1 MELKQ
6 TYTVAG
12 REITISTG
20 KIAKQ
25 AQGAVLMTMG
35 GTTMLAAVTMDK
47 KDTDLDF
54 FPLSV
59 EYIEKLYARGA
70 INSSRFQKR
79 EGLPS
84 EEAIIKARQVDHSI
98 RSLFPKS
105 FKRPTSVVLTVLSY
119 DQVNDPEI
127 LAVSAASLALMISGV
142 PYFGPSSG
150 SIACLDNDRK
160 AVINPDVEGREEM
173 LAEYMITGVD
183 DRALSIEGWSK
194 EVTNEEMDLLLDE
207 SMKVIKEFNAVQN
220 QFYAEYR
227 KMHNIAEVNHKEE
240 NSDFP
245 APESLIEAIK
255 STQYDA
261 IKDSIFQPEKADRNV
276 MIAKIKEEL
285 VKEHITENSE
295 VTEMQIAN
303 SIEYIAKKILREHIL
318 KEDKRR
324 LERGLK
330 EIRPMDAEVD
340 ILPTVHG
347 SALFNRGLTQSL
359 SIVTLGPKSSQQTV
373 DDMEGES
380 TRSFMHHYNM
390 PPYASGE
397 AGRFGYHPGRRE
409 IGHGAIG
416 YNALKNMIP
425 SQEDFPY
432 TIRVVSEIMNS
443 NGSTSMAATCASCMA
458 MMAAGVPLKEMVA
471 GIGVGLITTAGD
483 EDTYK
488 LLLDIEGIED
498 FYGDMDFKVTGTK
511 NGITAIQYE
520 NKLRGV
526 KLSVLKE
533 AFRLAG
539 EGRMQVLD
547 VMSKAISE
555 PRPEV
560 APTAPKVDKVMIDVE
575 DIGELIGP
583 SGKNI
588 KDLVARA
595 EEKGNAPVDIVIDQD
610 GTVTITASNSDQ
622 MKFVKD
628 QINGM
633 FERAQEGQEY
643 VGIVDR
649 IMPYGVFVDVSPSIS
664 GLLHVS
670 EMFDQRFNGDLAL
683 VFKVGDELRV
693 KVSRIED
700 GKVNFN
706 IKGLEQ
712 TPDVTERIKNA
723 PNLPEKPREEF
734 RRDDRRPQRRY

>member
-1 MELKQ
+1 MELSKS
-6 TYTVAG
+6 YTIAG
-12 REITISTG
+12 RDISISTG
-20 KIAKQ
+20 KLAKL
-25 AQGAVLMTMG
+25 ANGSVLMTMG
-35 GTTMLAAVTMDK
+35 GTAMLAAVTIDK
-47 KDTDLDF
+47 KDAEQDF

-59 EYIEKLYARGA
+59 EYIEKLYARGT

-105 FKRPTSVVLTVLSY
+105 FKKATSVVLTVLSY
-119 DQVNDPEI
+119 DQVNDPEV
-127 LAVSAASLALMISGV
+127 LAVPAASLALMLSGV
-142 PYFGPSSG
+142 PFFGPSSG
-150 SIACLDNDRK
+150 AIACLDHNK
-160 AVINPDVEGREEM
+160 KPVINPEAEGREEM
-173 LAEYMITGVD
+173 LAEYLVTGVD
-183 DRALSIEGWSK
+183 DRALSIEGWAK
-194 EVTNEEMDLLLDE
+194 EITNEDMDMLLDE
-207 SMKVIKEFNAVQN
+207 SMKAIKEFNAIQN
-220 QFYAEYR
+220 EFYDEYR
-227 KMHNIAEVNHKEE
+227 KLHNIEKPNFKEE
-240 NSDFP
+240 FSDLP
-245 APESLIEAIK
+245 ASDELIEAIK
-255 STQYDA
+255 KSQYDA
-261 IKDSIFQPEKADRNV
+261 IKESIFQPEKADRSV
-276 MIAKIKEEL
+276 MITKIKEQL
-285 VKEHITENSE
+285 VKEHITETSE
-295 VTEMQIAN
+295 ITEMDISN
-303 SIEYIAKKILREHIL
+303 SIEYIAKKILREYIL

-324 LERGLK
+324 LDRGLR
-330 EIRPMDAEVD
+330 EIRPMSAEVD

-359 SIVTLGPKSSQQTV
+359 SIVTLGPKSAQQTL

-380 TRSFMHHYNM
+380 TRTFMHHYNM
-390 PPYASGE
+390 PPFSTGE
-397 AGRFGYHPGRRE
+397 AGRYGYHPGRRE

-416 YNALKNMIP
+416 YNALKNMLP
-425 SQEDFPY
+425 SQEEFPY
-432 TIRVVSEIMNS
+432 TIRVVSEILNS

-471 GIGVGLITTAGD
+471 GIGVGLITAPGNED
-483 EDTYK
+483 EYK

-533 AFRLAG
+533 AFRLAE
-539 EGRMQVLD
+539 EGRMQVLE
-547 VMSKAISE
+547 VMKSAISE
-555 PRPEV
+555 PRSEV
-560 APTAPKVDKVMIDVE
+560 SPTAPKVAKVSIDPE
-575 DIGELIGP
+575 SIGEFIGP

-588 KDLVARA
+588 KELIANA
-595 EEKGNAPVDIVIDQD
+595 EAKGRGPVDIVIDQD
-610 GTVTITASNSDQ
+610 GSVTITASDSNQ
-622 MKFVKD
+622 MEFVQRTIKS
-628 QINGM
+628 M
-633 FERAQEGQEY
+633 FEVAVEGQEY

-683 VFKVGDELRV
+683 VFKVGDEIRV

-712 TPDVTERIKNA
+712 NEDLTERLKNA
-723 PNLPEKPREEF
+723 PNLPAKPREEF
-734 RRDDRRPQRRY
+734 RRDDRRPRRY